1 MHVEYWRKSEVFN
14 YTDNRKSIKDISK
27 MFEEKTL
34 IVDESYQRRSVWGEK
49 DKVRL
54 VETVLLNL
62 IIPVLFFWKADT
74 DAETGESITHIVD
87 GQQRIKALCSFVNN
101 DFKLKTQFLL
111 DKSAKEK
118 YGNKYFKDL
127 ESEDKKNFWLYQLM
141 VIDIDPSA
149 TREDIITMFNRLN
162 LTDYN
167 LNDQEKRNSMSGE
180 FASLARELSD
190 APIWEERH
198 LFTTTDIKRMKDVE
212 FCASLILLYRNG
224 IIDQTDQTALNQAYE
239 ELQAGYKDAE
249 TDKEAI
255 NNAIEQISQFFV
267 SDDVTKFLKKKT
279 QLYTL
284 FSVVFYMQRN
294 KIGITAENLQNLKS
308 FVELYAVFDNDMD
321 LTGNITDTEKKLF
334 DWLKKYKLASSEG
347 LNKHT
352 NRMIRF
358 NVMKDFLF
366 GLVEELRE
374 AIKPLLSKMQ
384 AEREKMPLEPI
395 ENTVE

>member
-255 NNAIEQISQFFV
+255 NNAIVQISQFFV

-366 GLVEELRE
+366 GLDEELRE